1 MSRHLVLVE
10 DDPTIRELV
19 AEKLKTRGFEVDSFD
34 SAAPLMDGEA
44 RGDLYIVDV
53 MLKGDATGLDLCRE
67 LRKTTPT
74 LPILILSALSE
85 PTDRIEGLKSGADDY
100 LGKPFE
106 MDELILRIE
115 GMLRRQSWYGN
126 LPTESAVFHWDGNS
140 VNFQTLQ
147 ARKGDKGFSLGQR
160 EGMILKLL
168 IEKEG
173 EVVSRDEILDQVW
186 GYAVFPSARTVDN
199 FILRLR
205 KLFEDEPSTPKYIH
219 SVRGLGYRFTSGQ
232 KNI

>member
-1 MSRHLVLVE
+1 MSHHLVLVE

-19 AEKLKTRGFEVDSFD
+19 ANKLRTRGFEVDSFD
-34 SAAPLMDGEA
+34 SATPLMDG
-44 RGDLYIVDV
+44 RPKGDLYIVDV
-53 MLKGDATGLDLCRE
+53 MLKGDATGLDLCKV
-67 LRKTTPT
+67 LRSQTPT

-85 PTDRIEGLKSGADDY
+85 ASDRIEGLKSGADDY

-126 LPTESAVFHWDGNS
+126 LPQERTVFQWADNS
-140 VNFQTLQ
+140 VDFQTL
-147 ARKGDKGFSLGQR
+147 AASKGRETFTLGQR

-168 IEKEG
+168 IEREG

-205 KLFEDEPSTPKYIH
+205 KLFEDEPSAPKYIH
-219 SVRGLGYRFTSGQ
+219 SVRGLGYRFTSG
-232 KNI
+232 KST